1 MTVSHEVNVVVDRIL
16 FLAFFLQVLSPVFLL
31 VKEQAV
37 GLDQL
42 VVDQR

>member
-1 MTVSHEVNVVVDRIL
+1 MTVSHEVHVVVDRIL
-16 FLAFFLQVLSPVFLL
+16 FLALFLQVLSPVFSL
-31 VKEQAV
+31 VREQAV